1 MKKVFCIYFIL
12 FSSYYSISYAQYT
25 LAPDGSYVGSDSY
38 SLSPDGSYVGGDSYS
53 LAPDGSYVGGDGYSL
68 TPDGSYEGYDKS
80 DSESTNDTFGQDWN
94 NFGQ

>member
-25 LAPDGSYVGSDSY
+25 LAPDGSY
-38 SLSPDGSYVGGDSYS
+38 
-53 LAPDGSYVGGDGYSL
+53 
-68 TPDGSYEGYDKS
+68 EGYDKS

>member
-1 MKKVFCIYFIL
+1 MKKVLCIYFIL
-12 FSSYYSISYAQYT
+12 FSFYYSISYAQYT

-38 SLSPDGSYVGGDSYS
+38 SL
-53 LAPDGSYVGGDGYSL
+53 A
-68 TPDGSYEGYDKS
+68 PDGSYEGYDKS

>member
-38 SLSPDGSYVGGDSYS
+38 SLAPDGSYVGGDSYS
-53 LAPDGSYVGGDGYSL
+53 L
-68 TPDGSYEGYDKS
+68 TPDGSYQGYDKS

>member
-53 LAPDGSYVGGDGYSL
+53 L